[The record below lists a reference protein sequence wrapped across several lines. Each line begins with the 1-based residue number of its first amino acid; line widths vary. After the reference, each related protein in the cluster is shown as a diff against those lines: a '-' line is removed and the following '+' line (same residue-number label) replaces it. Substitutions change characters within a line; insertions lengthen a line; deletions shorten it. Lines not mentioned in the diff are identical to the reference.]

1 MAAEAVDTKMEVQRL
16 HDEEAAPIYD
26 DDEGA
31 PDSREK
37 FPPSEYAIPNLLFRC
52 GCFHGIFGLQT
63 HGQRSV
69 RWPW

>member
-37 FPPSEYAIPNLLFRC
+37 FPPSECAIRNP
-52 GCFHGIFGLQT
+52 
-63 HGQRSV
+63 V
-69 RWPW
+69 V